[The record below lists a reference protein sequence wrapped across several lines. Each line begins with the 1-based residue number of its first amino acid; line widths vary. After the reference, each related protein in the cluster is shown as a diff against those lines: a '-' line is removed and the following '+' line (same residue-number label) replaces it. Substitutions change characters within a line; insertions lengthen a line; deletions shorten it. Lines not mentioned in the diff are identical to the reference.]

1 MQYNGDLKNSVISKF
16 NSAIKQISNCKVV
29 HIDIPSDFEGSGT
42 INSALSK
49 IKAANLNAIKG
60 EFESVASEAEAIE
73 RKVNQN
79 ALEFEFASNGFSFFS
94 QGTKKDNH
102 DVYHQV
108 KEEKDKKKDTE
119 SPTDFI
125 IAWGNSLWDNTK
137 KTGAN
142 VTRYAKDTVNT
153 LINFNWTDVNERA
166 KLDEKSSEL
175 LNKNLKNIKDKT
187 EKTQKTAWDKM
198 LENNIK
204 RTFIYN
210 LIANSALKKEQQRIK
225 EETERT
231 QASAQN
237 ELIAIAKGIHKMGEN
252 ITDFIALRTEE
263 LQEEHLR
270 TIYSSNAEYEKN
282 NKVKYENEIAKMRN
296 KTMSF
301 VAKDYTEV
309 AFNKLYESNK
319 GLQEI
324 DDKAYN
330 PFKRTGA
337 VYKAG
342 EYVAPAIAATTVSVV
357 APQAASIIIPTI
369 IGMNSGGRAS
379 EEYLSQKKQTQNN
392 WTTKDN
398 LDNAIKYGNAIG
410 LWDAAQYAIGM
421 NLFKFNPTDL
431 GFLNGIL
438 RVETDTILNAMDT
451 PYKAMVYSLLD
462 KETDFSTAFE
472 AFGGAEAVATSAVL
486 GLGGSLFGEFMQ
498 YQSVNNKLNKIYE
511 LQNVNPNEIDDVIK
525 VNLRNDLIEG
535 NINIE
540 DIKLDENFLINY
552 TEKKNISNL
561 LPSEIKIDLAHNR
574 CDDFLKEHG
583 ILWLKKRKKQT
594 DNIKVFN
601 TRKEFEDFLINDLN
615 MTEDYAKGVGGVNAN
630 TGETITIAF
639 DKKVPIGTII
649 HEENHTLGNCRIF
662 NNKIVKYN
670 FDSVNGTEIQR
681 GIDEA
686 FTESI
691 KLRMNGT
698 QGIGTTKYACN
709 VDVLNQMKDL
719 MNKNGYEDVDLYTF
733 FGEDKSLFANTVN
746 KIMKDDSFYN
756 DLAYNMNISD
766 GMAIKKTDGS
776 FVYNKDDIKAARLY
790 LNHLL
795 EKFKNNITK

>member
-1 MQYNGDLKNSVISKF
+1 MQYNGNLKNSVISKF
-16 NSAIKQISNCKVV
+16 NSAIKQISSCKSV
-29 HIDIPSDFEGSGT
+29 HIDIPSDFEGSGS
-42 INSALSK
+42 INSALTK
-49 IKAANLNAIKG
+49 IKAANLDAIKG
-60 EFESVASEAEAIE
+60 EFESVAAEAEAIE
-73 RKVNQN
+73 RKANQN
-79 ALEFEFASNGFSFFS
+79 ALGFEFASNSFSFFS

-108 KEEKDKKKDTE
+108 KEEKDKNKDTE

-125 IAWGNSLWDNTK
+125 IAWGNSFWDNTK

-142 VTRYAKDTVNT
+142 VVKYAKDTVNT

-175 LNKNLKNIKDKT
+175 LNKNLKNSKD
-187 EKTQKTAWDKM
+187 KTQKTAWDKM

-210 LIANSALKKEQQRIK
+210 LIANSALKREQQRIK
-225 EETERT
+225 EEEERT

-252 ITDFIALRTEE
+252 ITDFIALRTEK

-342 EYVAPAIAATTVSVV
+342 EQVGPVIAAITVSTV

-379 EEYLSQKKQTQNN
+379 EEYLIQKKQTQNN
-392 WTTKDN
+392 WTTKEN

-410 LWDAAQYAIGM
+410 LWDATQYALGM
-421 NLFKFNPTDL
+421 NLFKFNPTDS
-431 GFLNGIL
+431 GFLNALL
-438 RVETDTILNAMDT
+438 RVEADTLFNAMDT

-462 KETDFSTAFE
+462 KETDFDTAFE
-472 AFGGAEAVATSAVL
+472 AFGGVGAVATSAVL
-486 GLGGSLFGEFMQ
+486 GFAGSVFGEVMQ
-498 YQSVNNKLNKIYE
+498 YQSVNNILNKIYE
-511 LQNVNPNEIDDVIK
+511 LQNVKPNEIDDVIK
-525 VNLRNDLIEG
+525 VNLRNDLIKG
-535 NINIE
+535 SINIE

-561 LPSEIKIDLAHNR
+561 LPSEIKIDLAKNR
-574 CDDFLKEHG
+574 GDEFLKEHG
-583 ILWLKKRKKQT
+583 ILWLKKGKNQT
-594 DNIKVFN
+594 DNIEVFN
-601 TRKEFEDFLINDLN
+601 TKKEFEDFLIDDLN
-615 MTEDYAKGVGGVNAN
+615 YTKELAKKVLGVNYDK
-630 TGETITIAF
+630 GKIAF
-639 DKKVPIGTII
+639 NQKASIGTII
-649 HEENHTLGNCRIF
+649 HEGNHTLGNCIIS
-662 NNKIVKYN
+662 NGNIIYN
-670 FDSVNGTEIQR
+670 YDPMNGTYIQR
-681 GIDEA
+681 GINEA

-691 KLRMNGT
+691 ALRMNGVA
-698 QGIGTTKYACN
+698 GRGNSGYSCN
-709 VDVLNQMKDL
+709 VEVLNQMIDL
-719 MNKNGYEDVDLYTF
+719 MNKNGYEDVDLFTY
-733 FGEDKSLFANTVN
+733 FGSDKSLFANTIN
-746 KIMKDDSFYN
+746 KIMKDDNFYTE
-756 DLAYNMNISD
+756 LANNMNISD
-766 GMAIKKTDGS
+766 GQALNRDS
-776 FVYNKDDIKAARLY
+776 SVAYNKDDIKAARLY